1 MNGYHSKDEVEEQ
14 VDHENVEDILQRV
27 DDAVEHGLQL
37 GHTLDRLER
46 SQHPQHPQGLHGAE
60 VLSSG
65 TPTIKNLW
73 NSPQQQLD
81 SSDLQHIHGEGSDGA
96 GHDQHVH
103 DIPQLS

>member
-1 MNGYHSKDEVEEQ
+1 MRYLLARGCVLLAHVVAVEELSIEELNGYHSKDEVEEQ

-65 TPTIKNLW
+65 TPTIKNL
-73 NSPQQQLD
+73 
-81 SSDLQHIHGEGSDGA
+81 
-96 GHDQHVH
+96 
-103 DIPQLS
+103 